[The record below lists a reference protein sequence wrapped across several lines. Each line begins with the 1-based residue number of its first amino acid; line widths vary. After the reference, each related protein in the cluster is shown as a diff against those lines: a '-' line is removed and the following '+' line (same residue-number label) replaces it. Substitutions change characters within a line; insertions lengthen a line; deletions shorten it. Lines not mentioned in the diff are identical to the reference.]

1 MAESDL
7 FMGVKHWSGLY
18 YSDNVLTE
26 APLKNNYSLVVT
38 PCGLFVQNEKL
49 KGRIKHKMS
58 IPLI

>member
-49 KGRIKHKMS
+49 KG
-58 IPLI
+58 